1 MIRALYT
8 AATGMAAQQT
18 NMDVTANNL
27 ANVNTTGFKKSRA
40 DFQDLLYQTLR
51 VAGSTQAQGVTLP
64 TGVQVGLGTRLAAVQ
79 KIFTQGDLQQTGN
92 DLDMV
97 IEGDGFFQVAM
108 PSGETAYTRDG
119 SFKRDGNG
127 RIVTSDGYALNPEI
141 SLPADLTRI
150 SIGKDGTVA
159 VTTAGQAEPQN
170 LGQIELVKFLNPGG
184 LDNVGG
190 NLFKKSLASGEPVP
204 GTPGA
209 DGIGTIG
216 SGFVEM
222 SNVKVIEEMVNL
234 IVAQRAYEVNSKS
247 IQTADEMLSIA
258 NNLRR

>member
-18 NMDVTANNL
+18 NMDITANNL

-51 VAGSTQAQGVTLP
+51 IAGSTQAQGVTLP

-79 KIFTQGDLQQTGN
+79 KIFTQGDYQQTGN

-97 IEGDGFFQVAM
+97 IEGDGFFQVTL
-108 PSGETAYTRDG
+108 PSGEVAYTRDG
-119 SFKRDGNG
+119 SFKRDGTG
-127 RIVTSDGYALNPEI
+127 RMVTSDGYPLSPEI
-141 SLPADLTRI
+141 TLPADLTHI
-150 SIGKDGTVA
+150 SVGKDGTVS
-159 VTTAGQAEPQN
+159 VTTAGQAEPQD

-184 LDNVGG
+184 MESIGG
-190 NLFKKSLASGEPVP
+190 NLYKKTSASGEPVP
-204 GTPGA
+204 GTPGS
-209 DGIGTIG
+209 DGMGTLG
-216 SGFVEM
+216 QGFVEM

-234 IVAQRAYEVNSKS
+234 ITAQRAYEVNSKS